1 MVGSANDPSREAEPG
16 WPGKMTVRT
25 NCYFFSITIEILS
38 TYNIE
43 ISTPGGGGFLN
54 FGMFRKEG
62 GSCLAVPAR
71 AGTPR
76 LRAIPNP
83 PSVSALPDFSPA
95 PASVPVPA
103 LPGPPRPT
111 GGKTGRVR
119 SRGTQENSFRR
130 PPLRSGDSGPD
141 AWGWGR
147 GRGSVSGE
155 WAWPSSNS
163 EKR

>member
-43 ISTPGGGGFLN
+43 ISTPGGGIFEFWN
-54 FGMFRKEG
+54 VPEG
-62 GSCLAVPAR
+62 GRERAVSPRRLAPAR
-71 AGTPR
+71 RDCELSRTRP
-76 LRAIPNP
+76 PCP
-83 PSVSALPDFSPA
+83 PSRTSRPTPPPSP
-95 PASVPVPA
+95 SRLFPA
-103 LPGPPRPT
+103 LPARP
-111 GGKTGRVR
+111 GGKRDDYDREVPKKIH
-119 SRGTQENSFRR
+119 SDV
-130 PPLRSGDSGPD
+130 PPFPSGH

-163 EKR
+163 GKR